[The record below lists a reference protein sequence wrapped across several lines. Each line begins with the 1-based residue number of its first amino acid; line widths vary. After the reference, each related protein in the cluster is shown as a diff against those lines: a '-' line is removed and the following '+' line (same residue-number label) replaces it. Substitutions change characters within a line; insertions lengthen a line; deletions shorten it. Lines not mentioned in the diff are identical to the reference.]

1 MNSIGQNILEQEDM
15 IKGMP
20 DESLQIE
27 MQMPTGR
34 FPEFLILSEI
44 QRRTDMRQ
52 RYAGQ
57 QNMAMPTVKDKVVAD
72 GLATMAATVSP
83 APAAPN
89 SPSPNVPLGDSQQ
102 GLAGAGIPMMASG
115 GKTEGSNG
123 FPDLSGDGKISQ
135 KDILIGKGVITAS
148 DGTGLADAMRRSRST
163 SPEFLG
169 SSFAGPTDYLVQA
182 ATSFLLNQGLDPSN
196 YTAQELIEIGRQRM
210 QDSRSFLP
218 DSVADDQIST
228 IGDVLEGSKNLMA
241 SALPDF
247 PEMNLGESTA
257 DRQRRAGEF
266 ADELSRRGDAI
277 KESFTVDIPESNLG
291 RSARGEGIESA
302 VADIA
307 DVGTNVIDELSR
319 RGAAVAESFDLE
331 SPISQSDI
339 DERNRQLE
347 LNRGILSS
355 LDPMSME
362 EVGQRQDEFN
372 ELVDE
377 YNQAVLQGREDRINA
392 IRQRNTAFFPK
403 EPTERL
409 GDGLADFF
417 SGLFSSDGSEGD
429 EDRVTQADRRRRRN
443 QRDGVQNAVAQ
454 DVDVVADDTETFDI
468 GDDFLNATNAIL
480 GGAAPDDVFRVLGVD
495 NVNTGAVTGA
505 AKTDL
510 NRSSSIEDL
519 MALRDESAGL
529 ARTRADEID
538 DLIQST
544 RRDAA
549 NQAFYAALGQLGAGI
564 AEGKIGEGLSKGIG
578 EVTSR
583 QARQAQMEGAL
594 NLKKMEAQDK
604 DIERRA
610 SNIAAIA
617 NIDLNERK
625 LAAEIAANA
634 NLQARNTTT
643 RQTAVANV
651 VNNVF
656 DADDYTDE
664 LERQTAYVNLYN
676 SLASAYNVPELPLPQ
691 ASQRTRTPQ
700 QSISAYD
707 R

>member
-1 MNSIGQNILEQEDM
+1 MQE
-15 IKGMP
+15 
-20 DESLQIE
+20 
-27 MQMPTGR
+27 
-34 FPEFLILSEI
+34 
-44 QRRTDMRQ
+44 
-52 RYAGQ
+52 
-57 QNMAMPTVKDKVVAD
+57 
-72 GLATMAATVSP
+72 
-83 APAAPN
+83 
-89 SPSPNVPLGDSQQ
+89 
-102 GLAGAGIPMMASG
+102 
-115 GKTEGSNG
+115 
-123 FPDLSGDGKISQ
+123 
-135 KDILIGKGVITAS
+135 
-148 DGTGLADAMRRSRST
+148 
-163 SPEFLG
+163 
-169 SSFAGPTDYLVQA
+169 
-182 ATSFLLNQGLDPSN
+182 
-196 YTAQELIEIGRQRM
+196 
-210 QDSRSFLP
+210 SRSFLP

-228 IGDVLEGSKNLMA
+228 IGDVLEGSKNLMV

-277 KESFTVDIPESNLG
+277 KESFTVDIPESDLG

-307 DVGTNVIDELSR
+307 DVGRRIIDAPLTM
-319 RGAAVAESFDLE
+319 
-331 SPISQSDI
+331 
-339 DERNRQLE
+339 DEVRE
-347 LNRGILSS
+347 
-355 LDPMSME
+355 
-362 EVGQRQDEFN
+362 RQDEFN
-372 ELVDE
+372 ELVEE
-377 YNQAVLQGREDRINA
+377 YNQGVLQGREDRVNA
-392 IRQRNTAFFPK
+392 LRQHNTAFFPK

-409 GDGLADFF
+409 GDGLAGFL
-417 SGLFSSDGSEGD
+417 SGLFSSDDSEGD

-443 QRDGVQNAVAQ
+443 QGNSGQNAAAQ
-454 DVDVVADDTETFDI
+454 DVDVVAGDTETFDV
-468 GDDFLNATNAIL
+468 GDDFLDATNAIL

-495 NVNTGAVTGA
+495 NVNTGSVTGA

-510 NRSSSIEDL
+510 TRSSSIEEL

-634 NLQARNTTT
+634 NLQSRNTTT

-651 VNNVF
+651 VNSVF
-656 DADDYTDE
+656 DEDDYTDPD
-664 LERQTAYVNLYN
+664 ERTTAYLSLYN
-676 SLASAYNVPELPLPQ
+676 SLAGAYNVPQLPMPQ

>member
-1 MNSIGQNILEQEDM
+1 MNSLGQNILEQEDM
-15 IKGMP
+15 IKGMS
-20 DESLQIE
+20 DQALQME

-34 FPEFLILSEI
+34 VPEFLILSEI

-57 QNMAMPTVKDKVVAD
+57 QNMDMPTVKEQVVAD
-72 GLATMAATVSP
+72 GLAAMAMPVSP
-83 APAAPN
+83 VPAAPN

-102 GLAGAGIPMMASG
+102 GLAGMGVPMMAKG
-115 GKTEGSNG
+115 GK
-123 FPDLSGDGKISQ
+123 FPDLSGDGKITQ
-135 KDILIGKGVITAS
+135 KDVLIGKGVITAS

-210 QDSRSFLP
+210 QESRSFLP

-228 IGDVLEGSKNLMA
+228 IGDVLEGSKNLMV

-277 KESFTVDIPESNLG
+277 KESFTVDIPKSNLG

-307 DVGTNVIDELSR
+307 DVGDFVLGQLAPERNAVGSSGQMR
-319 RGAAVAESFDLE
+319 RGRNR
-331 SPISQSDI
+331 SD
-339 DERNRQLE
+339 DERSSFIDMLGNIGNIFAGTPLNAVSTEGGEPFDSGDLSAEELQAQLE
-347 LNRGILSS
+347 GIESAQVPI
-355 LDPMSME
+355 DP
-362 EVGQRQDEFN
+362 
-372 ELVDE
+372 
-377 YNQAVLQGREDRINA
+377 A
-392 IRQRNTAFFPK
+392 P
-403 EPTERL
+403 
-409 GDGLADFF
+409 ADART
-417 SGLFSSDGSEGD
+417 GSEIF
-429 EDRVTQADRRRRRN
+429 
-443 QRDGVQNAVAQ
+443 
-454 DVDVVADDTETFDI
+454 DV
-468 GDDFLNATNAIL
+468 GDDFLDATNAIL

-495 NVNTGAVTGA
+495 NVSTGSVGGA

-510 NRSSSIEDL
+510 NRSSSIEEL

-634 NLQARNTTT
+634 NLQSRNTTT

-651 VNNVF
+651 VNNIF
-656 DADDYTDE
+656 DPMDYTDE
-664 LERQTAYVNLYN
+664 LERRTAYTSLYN
-676 SLASAYNVPELPLPQ
+676 SLAGAYDVPQLPMPQ